1 MLVKLESEINETS
14 AKCWEDSAP
23 LRSQLENE
31 LCTKPLPLAAGHYEG
46 LTQHRP
52 KKRRK
57 SENPNG
63 REVRPSLSLAV
74 RLQKVNTMSVLRQ
87 VRSRIVVN
95 VEVPARLPTSGYR
108 LQRSAAQNCTTHWRY
123 SMSVQ
128 AYGAR
133 LLGSARR

>member
-74 RLQKVNTMSVLRQ
+74 RLQKVIGTLKRDFL
-87 VRSRIVVN
+87 VVELCPQLGA
-95 VEVPARLPTSGYR
+95 VDEDPDHQLKLPQASLARHVAGPAR
-108 LQRSAAQNCTTHWRY
+108 A
-123 SMSVQ
+123 
-128 AYGAR
+128 
-133 LLGSARR
+133 